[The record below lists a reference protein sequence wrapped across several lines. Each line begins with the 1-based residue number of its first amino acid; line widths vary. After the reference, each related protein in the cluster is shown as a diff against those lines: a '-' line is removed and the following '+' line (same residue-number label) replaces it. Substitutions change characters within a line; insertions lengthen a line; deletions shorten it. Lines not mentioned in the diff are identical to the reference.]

1 MSSKNNRLSDQARQN
16 LMKTLSNK
24 ETSHICQAIVDAT
37 HVVSDYEWL
46 VEQLLELTKHSDIE
60 VRRVAVTCIGHLAR
74 LHRARDK
81 KLLLEILEPLQYQ
94 SDIAGRVSDAID
106 DVNMF

>member
-1 MSSKNNRLSDQARQN
+1 MRSKDNWHSDQVKQN
-16 LMKTLSNK
+16 LTKILLSK
-24 ETSHICQAIVDAT
+24 ETPQICQTIVDAT

-60 VRRVAVTCIGHLAR
+60 VREIAVTCIGHLAR
-74 LHRARDK
+74 LHRGRDK
-81 KLLLEILEPLQYQ
+81 KLLLEILEPLQHQ